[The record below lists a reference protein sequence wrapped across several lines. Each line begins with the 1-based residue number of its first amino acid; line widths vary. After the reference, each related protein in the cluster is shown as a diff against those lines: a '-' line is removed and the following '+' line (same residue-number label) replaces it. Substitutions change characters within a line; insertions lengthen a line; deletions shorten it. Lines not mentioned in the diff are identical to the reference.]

1 MDREMKPQNVAQ
13 AKAAVMKG
21 VKPLGVERVPLA
33 QALGREPRESLRAP
47 YDYPLRDVSAMD
59 GFAFR
64 FADRKTGKPLR
75 IVGERTAG
83 DSAGPKVGKGQA
95 VRIMTGAPV
104 PPGADSVI
112 PKEKVRVE
120 GKLLYIERPVKGDN
134 IRYKAEGVRKG
145 RKLTLPAGPIS
156 SRTLGFL
163 ASLGVAQVRVSKRP
177 RIAVLITGEELVAPG
192 DKPGAQGVF
201 ESNGLMLQAALRE
214 HSLES
219 TVDWAGDETNKLGL
233 KAGAALQA
241 NDVLIVTGGVSVGD
255 HDPTREAL
263 KKAGVKQIF
272 WRVSQKPGGPLYFGR
287 KGNKFV
293 FGLPGNPAAV
303 YSCFLLYVLPLLR
316 KLQGCSLPK
325 SLVVALQDTV
335 KPLGKKTHFVKA
347 KLDAKGRAKVLGG
360 QGSHLL
366 EMMALGDG
374 LLEVPPGKKA
384 LPKGSRLNFYPF
396 PGNLTFAAKQ
406 GFQR

>member
-1 MDREMKPQNVAQ
+1 MNAMTPS
-13 AKAAVMKG
+13 KALSKVFQG

-64 FADRKTGKPLR
+64 FGDRKAGMPLR
-75 IVGERTAG
+75 IVGKRTAG
-83 DSAGPKVGKGQA
+83 DSAGPKVGKGEA

-112 PKEKVRVE
+112 PKERVQVV
-120 GKLLYIERPVKGDN
+120 GKLLYTERPLKGDN
-134 IRYKAEGVRKG
+134 IRYQAEGVRKG
-145 RKLTLPAGPIS
+145 RKLTLPVGPLS

-177 RIAVLITGEELVAPG
+177 RIAVLVTGEELVAPG

-214 HSLES
+214 QGLEAP
-219 TVDWAGDETNKLGL
+219 VDWAGDETNKLGL

-263 KKAGVKQIF
+263 KRAGVKQIF

-303 YSCFLLYVLPLLR
+303 YSCFILYVLPLLR
-316 KLQGCSLPK
+316 KLQGGSIPQPL
-325 SLVVALQDTV
+325 LVALQDAV
-335 KPLGKKTHFVKA
+335 KPLRKKTHFMKV
-347 KLDAKGRAKVLGG
+347 KLDGQGRAKVLGG

-374 LLEVPPGKKA
+374 LLEVPPGSKS
-384 LPKGSRLNFYPF
+384 LPKGKRLRFYPF
-396 PGNLTFAAKQ
+396 PET
-406 GFQR
+406 QR